1 MYKFITFI
9 AIFLITGCATTDS
22 SGNTISKLYKEK
34 SANLET
40 YYLVETIIVE
50 KYEDM
55 KSPWRVEFINLNT
68 KEKILYGTAENDAKP
83 GGIRDV
89 RTTVKTWCEET
100 LSPWGIRRETNI
112 DCVLS
117 RYQDE
122 IYYKDFED
130 VKESYFKTALRTG
143 NPNYMRKLWNQ
154 DEIEQIKKA
163 RQEKENMQKEII
175 LAGLLSRC
183 ENFGW
188 KDDDDL
194 ASCVQQEAYR
204 DLQLEKQKHEIKIL
218 EQKLASAQNSY
229 IDDDEPLFFVFL
241 DAYAQSKQ
249 RESIL
254 QMKKDIATLKASSKY
269 KGSSTEA
276 ALKSLYRTNN

>member
-68 KEKILYGTAENDAKP
+68 KEKILYGTAETDAKP

-254 QMKKDIATLKASSKY
+254 QMKKDIATLKASNKY